1 MKLFALFQSDRTYAR
16 FLKLA
21 GVWFLLWL
29 ALASIALRALL
40 AAQANPFFYA
50 AF

>member
-1 MKLFALFQSDRTYAR
+1 MKLSTLFQTDRACAR
-16 FLKLA
+16 FLRLT
-21 GVWFLLWL
+21 GVWLLLWL